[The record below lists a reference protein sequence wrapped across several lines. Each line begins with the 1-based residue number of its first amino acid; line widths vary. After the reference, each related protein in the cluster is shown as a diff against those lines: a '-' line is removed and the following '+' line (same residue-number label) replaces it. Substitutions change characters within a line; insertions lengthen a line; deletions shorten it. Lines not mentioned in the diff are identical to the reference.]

1 MEYEGEGWMGDGSAR
16 SWTSAKKSHPSDH
29 LTKGVLGN
37 WEGSLVTPDG
47 TFRVAVHIWPDASG
61 NLTGTVDDVDH
72 DANDVPL
79 TSTTLKN
86 SALHFEAAGGSY
98 DGTLGKDESTIEGT
112 WAQHGASIRLQLKRV
127 EYALKARSRQ
137 S

>member
-1 MEYEGEGWMGDGSAR
+1 
-16 SWTSAKKSHPSDH
+16 
-29 LTKGVLGN
+29 
-37 WEGSLVTPDG
+37 
-47 TFRVAVHIWPDASG
+47 
-61 NLTGTVDDVDH
+61 VDH